1 MVFRGCPVRWA
12 FSRSIGPGVAVE
24 EAPEGLKPRRATA
37 RRLRQGSGASPG
49 FQRGRPRERTLGGSK
64 ASKRAIRPLAGEPG
78 DSGRPSC
85 SSCGATRAWTGGLGD
100 RRKRGPRLP
109 VVPWTFAGPPHGSRT
124 APRGKPSRR
133 PGASAPEVRSTSN
146 PQGSTRPPEG
156 GTALREGKALKGES
170 QGRCGMKQGRKVPG
184 RAPSRVD
191 PGQPG
196 LIRGDAA
203 EPAEGLRKPE
213 GGTGEGVASLASR
226 GRLRRSRQ

>member
-1 MVFRGCPVRWA
+1 MVFRGRPVRRA
-12 FSRSIGPGVAVE
+12 ASRSIGPGVVVGQT
-24 EAPEGLKPRRATA
+24 PEGLNPRRAPA
-37 RRLRQGSGASPG
+37 RRLRGGSGASSG
-49 FQRGRPRERTLGGSK
+49 SSVIVRVNGLSEGAKLRSGRYGRWPASPVTLGGR
-64 ASKRAIRPLAGEPG
+64 RAPRAGQLV
-78 DSGRPSC
+78 RW
-85 SSCGATRAWTGGLGD
+85 AGGLGD
-100 RRKRGPRLP
+100 RGKRGPRPP